1 MSTTF
6 RNVAPVKDK
15 NALASDRLDYDET
28 PVLDLE
34 SERVKKVFRN
44 RAEDLDQNQESANA
58 RTRERETDFDDDK
71 KVKEMLQGK
80 LESQRRKI
88 MSENISEMVRRKE
101 EQNFGYG

>member
-15 NALASDRLDYDET
+15 NALASDRLDYDEA
-28 PVLDLE
+28 PELDLE
-34 SERVKKVFRN
+34 SDRVKKVFRN
-44 RAEDLDQNQESANA
+44 RAEDIEQNQEKANA

-88 MSENISEMVRRKE
+88 ISENISEMIRRKE
-101 EQNFGYG
+101 EQNVGYG